1 MESTDSA
8 FPEMMDMNKT
18 KRGALAGAAG
28 GIAAVSALSAF
39 DAVSQHGFEAGAW
52 FSIFT
57 ALMGRELS
65 GVTLPDGMLS
75 DMMTA
80 RCGMSC
86 GHVLTNR
93 QKTNMRKGKRRGE
106 RGE

>member
-1 MESTDSA
+1 MSRGE
-8 FPEMMDMNKT
+8 
-18 KRGALAGAAG
+18 KR
-28 GIAAVSALSAF
+28 
-39 DAVSQHGFEAGAW
+39 HGKRDG
-52 FSIFT
+52 T
-57 ALMGRELS
+57 MGRALS

>member
-1 MESTDSA
+1 
-8 FPEMMDMNKT
+8 MNKT

-57 ALMGRELS
+57 ALAVSALAAVSFLS
-65 GVTLPDGMLS
+65 LTDRDG
-75 DMMTA
+75 
-80 RCGMSC
+80 
-86 GHVLTNR
+86 
-93 QKTNMRKGKRRGE
+93 
-106 RGE
+106 